1 MHKAAAPGRVEEQ
14 PPVHRAAASERID
27 EQAPGHKPR
36 SIRRELLARLM
47 APLVMILALGGVSA
61 YGLAQHFS
69 QVVLDN
75 WLYDSAMS
83 LANRVRWEN
92 GRAFVDLP
100 EGAREIL
107 EWDIVDR
114 VYYEVGP
121 ERGERLIGNAS
132 LPPPPSF
139 ARGSKGPVYYEGV
152 VSGAAVRVLAVAL
165 PAPDGNRIIVKVAE
179 TRHKRNVLAREVL
192 WISVALSFTLAAVS
206 GLVIW
211 YGVGSGIDSMEKAVR
226 DVRSQH
232 AVAALTPF
240 PVDGDMP
247 VEVVPLVQEIIDLIA
262 DLAASHRLNQRFVAD
277 AAHQL
282 RTPLA
287 ALRVQLEVALREH
300 DPERHTRAI
309 NDAVHVLTRMGHT
322 LHQLLTLAKADE
334 EARDAPP
341 LVDIDL
347 IAREEVERRI
357 DDAVSAGVDLGYSG
371 IGQPVLIRGQED
383 LLREAV
389 ANLLDNALRYG
400 GAGERVTVG
409 VESNAPEIYVE
420 DEGPGIP
427 EKERDKVRQRFYR
440 IAGTQGDGCGLG
452 LSIVEEIVRR
462 HAGSLVLESGAGGAG
477 LRARFIFPA

>member
-1 MHKAAAPGRVEEQ
+1 MN
-14 PPVHRAAASERID
+14 
-27 EQAPGHKPR
+27 KPR

-47 APLVMILALGGVSA
+47 APLMMILALGGISA

-92 GRAFVDLP
+92 GRAFVDLA

-114 VYYEVGP
+114 VYYEVTP
-121 ERGERLIGNAS
+121 ERGERLIGNAFLP
-132 LPPPPSF
+132 LPPALPRDST
-139 ARGSKGPVYYEGV
+139 GPIYYEGV
-152 VSGAAVRVLAVAL
+152 VSGASVRLLAVVL
-165 PAPDGNRIIVKVAE
+165 QAPDGNRIIVKVAE
-179 TRHKRNVLAREVL
+179 TRHKRNALAKEVL
-192 WISVALSFTLAAVS
+192 WISVVLSVILATVS
-206 GLVIW
+206 VLVIW

-226 DVRSQH
+226 DVRSRH
-232 AVAALTPF
+232 AVAALTPL
-240 PVDGDMP
+240 PVDAEVP
-247 VEVVPLVQEIIDLIA
+247 VEVVPLVQEINDLIG
-262 DLAASHRLNQRFVAD
+262 DLSASHRLNQRFVAD

-287 ALRVQLEVALREH
+287 ALRVQLELALREH
-300 DPERHTRAI
+300 DPERHGRAI

-334 EARDAPP
+334 EPSDALP

-371 IGQPVLIRGQED
+371 SGEPILIRGQED

-409 VESNAPEIYVE
+409 VESKVPEIYVE
-420 DEGPGIP
+420 DEGSGIP
-427 EKERDKVRQRFYR
+427 EKERDKVRERFYR
-440 IAGTQGDGCGLG
+440 MAGTQGEGCGLG

-462 HAGSLVLESGAGGAG
+462 HAGSLVLESGAGGG
-477 LRARFIFPA
+477 LRARCVFPS

>member
-1 MHKAAAPGRVEEQ
+1 
-14 PPVHRAAASERID
+14 
-27 EQAPGHKPR
+27 
-36 SIRRELLARLM
+36 
-47 APLVMILALGGVSA
+47 MILALGGISA

-92 GRAFVDLP
+92 GRAVVDLP

-114 VYYEVGP
+114 VYYEVAP
-121 ERGERLIGNAS
+121 LRGERLMGNAFLP
-132 LPPPPSF
+132 LPPSIPRDS
-139 ARGSKGPVYYEGV
+139 AAVYYEGI
-152 VSGAAVRVLAVAL
+152 VSGASVRVLAVAL
-165 PAPDGNRIIVKVAE
+165 QAPDGNPIIVKVAE
-179 TRHKRNVLAREVL
+179 TRHKRNALASEVL
-192 WISVALSFTLAAVS
+192 WISVVLSVMLAAVS
-206 GLVIW
+206 ALVIW

-232 AVAALTPF
+232 AVAALTPI
-240 PVDGDMP
+240 PIDAEVP
-247 VEVVPLVQEIIDLIA
+247 VEVVPLVHEINDLIG
-262 DLAASHRLNQRFVAD
+262 DLSASHRLNQRFVAD

-287 ALRVQLEVALREH
+287 ALRVQLELALREH
-300 DPERHTRAI
+300 DPERHARAI

-334 EARDAPP
+334 EATDTLP

-371 IGQPVLIRGQED
+371 TGEPILIRGHED

-409 VESNAPEIYVE
+409 VETNAPEIYVE

-427 EKERDKVRQRFYR
+427 EKERDRVRERFYR

-477 LRARFIFPA
+477 LRARFIFPS

>member
-1 MHKAAAPGRVEEQ
+1 MAE
-14 PPVHRAAASERID
+14 
-27 EQAPGHKPR
+27 PR
-36 SIRRELLARLM
+36 SIRRALLARLM
-47 APLVMILALGGVSA
+47 APLLMILALSGISA

-92 GRAFVDLP
+92 GRAVVDLP

-121 ERGERLIGNAS
+121 LRGERLMGNAFLP
-132 LPPPPSF
+132 LPPSMPHDS
-139 ARGSKGPVYYEGV
+139 AAVYYEGI
-152 VSGAAVRVLAVAL
+152 VSGASVRVLAVAL
-165 PAPDGNRIIVKVAE
+165 QAPDGNPIIVKVAE
-179 TRHKRNVLAREVL
+179 TRHKRNALASEVL
-192 WISVALSFTLAAVS
+192 WISIVLSVMLAAVS
-206 GLVIW
+206 LLVIW

-226 DVRSQH
+226 DVRRQH
-232 AVAALTPF
+232 AVAALTPI
-240 PVDGDMP
+240 PIDAEVP
-247 VEVVPLVQEIIDLIA
+247 VEVVPLVHEINDLIG
-262 DLAASHRLNQRFVAD
+262 DLSASHRLNQRFVAD

-287 ALRVQLEVALREH
+287 ALRVQLELALREH
-300 DPERHTRAI
+300 DPERHARAI

-334 EARDAPP
+334 EASDTLP

-357 DDAVSAGVDLGYSG
+357 DDAVCAGVDLGYSG
-371 IGQPVLIRGQED
+371 TGEPILIRGQED

-400 GAGERVTVG
+400 GTGERVTVG
-409 VESNAPEIYVE
+409 VETNAPEIYVE

-427 EKERDKVRQRFYR
+427 EKERDRVRERFYR

-477 LRARFIFPA
+477 LRARFIFPG

>member
-1 MHKAAAPGRVEEQ
+1 MQEMPVEEDGALAGDAT
-14 PPVHRAAASERID
+14 RAR
-27 EQAPGHKPR
+27 PPR
-36 SIRRELLARLM
+36 SIRRALLARLM
-47 APLVMILALGGVSA
+47 APLLMILALAGVSA
-61 YGLAQHFS
+61 YGLAQHLS
-69 QVVLDN
+69 RVVLDS

-92 GRAFVDLP
+92 GHAVVDLP

-114 VYYEVGP
+114 VYYEVGS
-121 ERGERLIGNAS
+121 EHGERLMGNAF
-132 LPPPPSF
+132 LPLPAAF
-139 ARGSKGPVYYEGV
+139 EHGSTGPIYYEGN
-152 VSGAAVRVLAVAL
+152 VSGSAVRVLALAL
-165 PAPDGNRIIVKVAE
+165 QAPDGKRIIVKVAE
-179 TRHKRNVLAREVL
+179 TRHKRDTLAREVL
-192 WISVALSFTLAAVS
+192 SISVVLSLILAAVS
-206 GLVIW
+206 VLVIW

-232 AVAALTPF
+232 AVAALAPF
-240 PVDGDMP
+240 PIDAGIP
-247 VEVVPLVQEIIDLIA
+247 VEVVPLVQEINDLIG

-287 ALRVQLEVALREH
+287 ALRVQLELALREH
-300 DPERHTRAI
+300 DTERHARAI
-309 NDAVHVLTRMGHT
+309 NDAVNVLTRMGHT

-334 EARDAPP
+334 DASDAPP
-341 LVDIDL
+341 LVDIDR
-347 IAREEVERRI
+347 IARDEVERRI
-357 DDAVSAGVDLGYSG
+357 DDAVSAGIDLGYSG
-371 IGQPVLIRGQED
+371 TAQPVLVHGQED
-383 LLREAV
+383 LLREAA

-400 GAGERVTVG
+400 STGERITVG
-409 VESNAPEIYVE
+409 VEPEAPEIYVE

-462 HAGSLVLESGAGGAG
+462 HSGRLVLETGSGGSG
-477 LRARFIFPA
+477 LRARLIFPSG

>member
-1 MHKAAAPGRVEEQ
+1 MAE
-14 PPVHRAAASERID
+14 
-27 EQAPGHKPR
+27 PR
-36 SIRRELLARLM
+36 SIRRALLARLM
-47 APLVMILALGGVSA
+47 GPLLMILALGGISA

-92 GRAFVDLP
+92 GRALVDLP

-114 VYYEVGP
+114 VYYEVAP
-121 ERGERLIGNAS
+121 LRGERLMGNAFLP
-132 LPPPPSF
+132 LPPSIPRDS
-139 ARGSKGPVYYEGV
+139 AAVYYEGI
-152 VSGAAVRVLAVAL
+152 VSGASVRVLAVAL
-165 PAPDGNRIIVKVAE
+165 QAPDGNPIIVKVAE
-179 TRHKRNVLAREVL
+179 TRHKRNALASEVL
-192 WISVALSFTLAAVS
+192 WISVVLSVMLAAVS
-206 GLVIW
+206 ALVIW

-232 AVAALTPF
+232 AVAALTPI
-240 PVDGDMP
+240 PIDAEVP
-247 VEVVPLVQEIIDLIA
+247 VEVVPLVHEINDLIG
-262 DLAASHRLNQRFVAD
+262 DLSASHRLNQRFVAD

-287 ALRVQLEVALREH
+287 ALRVQLELALREH
-300 DPERHTRAI
+300 DPERHARAI

-334 EARDAPP
+334 EATDTLP

-371 IGQPVLIRGQED
+371 TGEPILIRGHED

-409 VESNAPEIYVE
+409 VETNAPEIYVE

-427 EKERDKVRQRFYR
+427 EKERDRVRERFYR

-477 LRARFIFPA
+477 LRARFIFPS

>member
-1 MHKAAAPGRVEEQ
+1 
-14 PPVHRAAASERID
+14 
-27 EQAPGHKPR
+27 
-36 SIRRELLARLM
+36 
-47 APLVMILALGGVSA
+47 
-61 YGLAQHFS
+61 
-69 QVVLDN
+69 
-75 WLYDSAMS
+75 
-83 LANRVRWEN
+83 
-92 GRAFVDLP
+92 VDLP

-114 VYYEVGP
+114 VYYEVGS
-121 ERGERLIGNAS
+121 EGGERLIGNAV
-132 LPPPPSF
+132 LPRPPSR
-139 ARGSKGPVYYEGV
+139 AEDSNGGVYYEGV
-152 VSGAAVRVLAVAL
+152 VGGSSVRVLAVAVQT
-165 PAPDGNRIIVKVAE
+165 PDGKRIIVKVAE
-179 TRHKRNVLAREVL
+179 TRHKRNALAKEVL
-192 WISVALSFTLAAVS
+192 WISVALSLVLAAVS

-232 AVAALTPF
+232 AVAALRPL
-240 PVDGDMP
+240 PVDAEMP
-247 VEVVPLVQEIIDLIA
+247 VEVVPLVQEINDLIG
-262 DLAASHRLNQRFVAD
+262 DLTASHRLNQRFVAD

-287 ALRVQLEVALREH
+287 ALRVQLELALREH
-300 DPERHTRAI
+300 DAERHATAI
-309 NDAVHVLTRMGHT
+309 NDAVHVLTRLGHT

-334 EARDAPP
+334 DAGDLPP
-341 LVDIDL
+341 LVDIDR

-371 IGQPVLIRGQED
+371 TGRPVLIHGQED
-383 LLREAV
+383 LLREAA

-409 VESNAPEIYVE
+409 VETNAPEIYVE

-427 EKERDKVRQRFYR
+427 EKERDKVRERFYR

-462 HAGSLVLESGAGGAG
+462 HAGSLVLENGAGGAG
-477 LRARFIFPA
+477 LRARLIFPS